1 MKGDFFMGKEL
12 IDMINKAEINAEKYY
27 LMHPF
32 SSSSNITYSSALT
45 GIDFFPEFYVISNKT
60 YERLAEIAALSNNK
74 TKNTVIITGYRGC
87 GKTNFLRYCQAII
100 EGKTEVQDYLATK
113 EIMKNF
119 YEDCGITSFEKFD
132 KNYRDSVKE
141 IKCKYLSGMINDS
154 DIESQIAPCISRHLK
169 GNCEYINF
177 GEDKS
182 EDKKPLE
189 IKLMRYIEEAI
200 EDNIKNEL
208 LKNLYDIY
216 RETERDIKNAFE
228 NASGELLI
236 KNFFTFLGTELKN
249 EHPIYMCSNYEMIE
263 NKLDKKLAKM
273 DIDQL
278 LFITVLIKMLIQS
291 TTSVKLFFLF
301 DNIDIIS
308 ASSSENLL
316 FYKTIMKFWDF
327 LREMRSY
334 IDRLRRRNKRE
345 NLIKIY
351 DNCNFIFA
359 MRETT
364 AMHICD
370 DLRERVKGFSD
381 HFDISSDVDVSLII
395 DKKSRYL
402 NRIIE
407 DNLIYN
413 IDFIKSVNSMQRLS
427 KDAFF
432 LKNLYPLFN
441 NDYRTAIRCLL
452 TICMENRGEITEAI
466 DLIDSQNDYM
476 KYGGRGI
483 IYRLIFQKFEKGG
496 YLESL
501 GIYVKSGSHI
511 YKENDISYIRI
522 CLSVLLDLQKNY
534 TDRFFVNQEE
544 SVALENLFKFYCAI
558 SDSNTQQVEEFVE
571 MVNAMYALRN
581 KSYWNHLIT
590 FDNILLFEEE
600 ELVKV
605 LKNNKKHDMSVLIRA
620 TMAGEKYL
628 QTVCV
633 HFEFFACRFCFSK
646 DALFSSKSLE
656 YNQKKRRYRFEVI
669 IKEVYEAVKLCCSN
683 LKKYNE
689 KILNFYGVKLYSEII
704 DKPFI
709 YDGMFHEE
717 RIIHNHISYIES
729 YRWYL
734 INNIF
739 TKKDDIIAVNN
750 KIISRIEDY
759 LELLIYKKEE
769 ESGNKYFYSDI
780 SEDLYTKL
788 LNKIKKVKEKEYND
802 NSVKIVID

>member
-1 MKGDFFMGKEL
+1 MGKEL
-12 IDMINKAEINAEKYY
+12 INMINTAEINAEKYY

-45 GIDFFPEFYVISNKT
+45 DIDFFSEFYVISNKT
-60 YERLAEIAALSNNK
+60 YERLAEIAALSNNR

-87 GKTNFLRYCQAII
+87 GKTNFLKYCQAIV
-100 EGKTEVQDYLATK
+100 EGKTKVQDYSTAK
-113 EIMKNF
+113 EIMRNF
-119 YEDCGITSFEKFD
+119 YKDCGITSFEKFD
-132 KNYRDSVKE
+132 KNYEDTVEE

-154 DIESQIAPCISRHLK
+154 DLESQIAPCINNHLK

-189 IKLMRYIEEAI
+189 IKLMRFIEEAI
-200 EDNIKNEL
+200 EDNIKNGL
-208 LKNLYDIY
+208 LKKLYDIFKD
-216 RETERDIKNAFE
+216 TERDIKNAFE
-228 NASGELLI
+228 NASGELLT
-236 KNFFTFLGTELKN
+236 KNFFTFLGTELEGTN
-249 EHPIYMCSNYEMIE
+249 PIYMCSTYEMIE
-263 NKLDKKLAKM
+263 DQLDKNLAKM

-278 LFITVLIKMLIQS
+278 LFITVLIKMLIQN
-291 TTSVKLFFLF
+291 TTIIKMFFLF

-308 ASSSENLL
+308 ANSSENLL

-334 IDRLRRRNKRE
+334 IDRLRRKNKRK
-345 NLIKIY
+345 NLIKMY

-381 HFDISSDVDVSLII
+381 HFDISSDVDVSMII
-395 DKKSRYL
+395 DKKSNYL
-402 NRIIE
+402 NKLIDE
-407 DNLIYN
+407 KSIYN
-413 IDFIKSVNSMQRLS
+413 SDFIKSVNSMQRLS

-452 TICMENRGEITEAI
+452 TICMENKSDIIEAI
-466 DLIDSQNDYM
+466 DLIDSKNDYM

-483 IYRLIFQKFEKGG
+483 LNRLIFQKFEKGG
-496 YLESL
+496 YLETL
-501 GIYVKSGSHI
+501 GIYVKSGSHV
-511 YKENDISYIRI
+511 YKKNDISYIRV
-522 CLSVLLDLQKNY
+522 CLSVLLNLQKSY

-558 SDSNTQQVEEFVE
+558 SDSNAQQVEEFVDII
-571 MVNAMYALRN
+571 NAMYALRN

-590 FDNILLFEEE
+590 FDNILFFEEE
-600 ELVKV
+600 ELIKV
-605 LKNNKKHDMSVLIRA
+605 IKYNKKQKMPVLIRA

-633 HFEFFACRFCFSK
+633 HFEFFACRFCFFK
-646 DALFSSKSLE
+646 DALFSSKCLE
-656 YNQKKRRYRFEVI
+656 YNQKKRKYRFEII
-669 IKEVYEAVKLCCSN
+669 IKEVYEAVKLCCNN
-683 LKKYNE
+683 LKKYND
-689 KILNFYGVKLYSEII
+689 KILNFYGVELYSEII

-739 TKKDDIIAVNN
+739 IKDHEIVAVNK

-759 LELLIYKKEE
+759 LELLIYKKDEE
-769 ESGNKYFYSDI
+769 RKYFYSDL
-780 SEDLYTKL
+780 SEDLYDKF
-788 LNKIKKVKEKEYND
+788 LNKIKKIKEKDYND
-802 NSVKIVID
+802 SGIKIIID